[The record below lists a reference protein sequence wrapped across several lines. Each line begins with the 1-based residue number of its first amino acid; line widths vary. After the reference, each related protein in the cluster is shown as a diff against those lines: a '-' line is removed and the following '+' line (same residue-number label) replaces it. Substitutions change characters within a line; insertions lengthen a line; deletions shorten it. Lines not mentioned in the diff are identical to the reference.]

1 VPSSA
6 ASPHER
12 AVIRAKVGPPPL
24 NEASVGR
31 PRVEHL
37 LADLIEQH
45 RTTVVAAT
53 AGAGKTTAVY
63 LAEAEWR
70 ARRCS

>member
-31 PRVEHL
+31 PRVQHL
-37 LADLIEQH
+37 LADLGAMLRSERVLQLP
-45 RTTVVAAT
+45 T
-53 AGAGKTTAVY
+53 AAVY

-70 ARRCS
+70 ARRWS